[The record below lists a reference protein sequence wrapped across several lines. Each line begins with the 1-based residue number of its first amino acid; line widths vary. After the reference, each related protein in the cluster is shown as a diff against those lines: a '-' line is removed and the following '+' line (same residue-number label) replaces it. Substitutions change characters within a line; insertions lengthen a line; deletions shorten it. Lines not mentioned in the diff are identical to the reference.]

1 MSEPLADRIDPAR
14 VSCRVTRFTGR
25 VWDVVTETFD
35 LPGVGELTRDFV
47 DHPGAVA
54 VLALDD
60 DERVLLIQQYRH
72 PVGAYEWEIPA
83 GLLDLDGEPELEC
96 ARRELAEEAD
106 LQAAHWHHLSRYASS
121 PGGMN
126 EHLTVFL
133 ARGLS
138 PVPEEQRHTRTGE
151 EAILVHRWV
160 PLEDLFEAVLTDQV
174 TNATVKIATLTAHA
188 QRLRGWDGLS
198 AGGGARKDAP

>member
-1 MSEPLADRIDPAR
+1 MSEPFADRIDPAPVTSR
-14 VSCRVTRFTGR
+14 VNRFTGR

-54 VLALDD
+54 VLALDED
-60 DERVLLIQQYRH
+60 DRVLLIQQYRH

-83 GLLDLDGEPELEC
+83 GLLDLHGEPPLDC

-106 LQAAHWHHLSRYASS
+106 LHAAQWYHLSRYAAS

-133 ARGLS
+133 ARGLT
-138 PVPEEQRHTRTGE
+138 PVPAGQRHARTGE

-160 PLEDLFEAVLTDQV
+160 PLADLIDAVLADRIA
-174 TNATVKIATLTAHA
+174 NATVKIAALTAHTL
-188 QRLRGWDGLS
+188 RSRGWEGLS
-198 AGGGARKDAP
+198 AIAGSRKDAP